1 MASVVIPPWISTTP
15 SDFAQAAEAGQRLGL
30 ERRGQD
36 ISQQEEQQKLGMSQA
51 EMANNAALEQQ
62 KMQMQAAESAQ
73 QQAVERQ
80 RIQAT
85 QEIAANRLR
94 LSTDAAARKFQQQ
107 QAYQQAIQ
115 SGMDPIKAMMQF
127 GPTMGQS
134 MSGVGQLGLTQA
146 RERMASLPPQF
157 VADPNNPDRTLG
169 VTYGGQFHPAAAPR
183 AATKGASLG
192 GKARLAAAVKAV
204 ETARLPEDVKA
215 AQDRLDKIAEEV
227 DNPPSED
234 ETGDESGGASPTQ
247 DEKDPL
253 GLFNQSQ

>member
-1 MASVVIPPWISTTP
+1 MVEIPPWLETRP

-107 QAYQQAIQ
+107 QAYQQAC
-115 SGMDPIKAMMQF
+115 
-127 GPTMGQS
+127 
-134 MSGVGQLGLTQA
+134 
-146 RERMASLPPQF
+146 ERMASLPPQF
-157 VADPNNPDRTLG
+157 VADPNNPNRTLG
-169 VTYGGQFHPAAAPR
+169 VAYGGQFHPTAAPR
-183 AATKGASLG
+183 PAAKGPSLG
-192 GKARLAAAVKAV
+192 GKARLQAAILAVKN
-204 ETARLPEDVKA
+204 ARLPEDQKA
-215 AQDRLDKIAEEV
+215 AQDRLDKIADEV
-227 DNPPSED
+227 DNPDSED
-234 ETGDESGGASPTQ
+234 ETGDESGASAPTQ

>member
-1 MASVVIPPWISTTP
+1 LAFYNAVRLR
-15 SDFAQAAEAGQRLGL
+15 QAAEAGQRLGL

-85 QEIAANRLR
+85 QEIAANRMR
-94 LSTDAAARKFQQQ
+94 LATDAAARKFQQQ

-146 RERMASLPPQF
+146 KNRMAEILRNLSLIRRPGF
-157 VADPNNPDRTLG
+157 RRGTFREK
-169 VTYGGQFHPAAAPR
+169 GQYRF
-183 AATKGASLG
+183 L
-192 GKARLAAAVKAV
+192 KARHNFLKRCLLA
-204 ETARLPEDVKA
+204 TL
-215 AQDRLDKIAEEV
+215 LTLT
-227 DNPPSED
+227 S
-234 ETGDESGGASPTQ
+234 
-247 DEKDPL
+247 
-253 GLFNQSQ
+253 